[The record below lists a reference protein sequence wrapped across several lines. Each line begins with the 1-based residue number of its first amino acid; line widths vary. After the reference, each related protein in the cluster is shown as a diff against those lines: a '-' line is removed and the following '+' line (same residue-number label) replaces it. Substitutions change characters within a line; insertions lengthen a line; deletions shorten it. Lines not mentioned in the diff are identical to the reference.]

1 MRTFEELGV
10 CEEIRRAIEEM
21 GFVQPMPVQEEV
33 IPTLLESRRDT
44 IALAQTGTGKTAAF
58 GIPLLQRIDTTRRN
72 TQALVLSPTRELCLQ
87 IADDLRDFSKYME
100 GIHVEAVYGGAAIEP
115 QMRALRKGIQIIVAT
130 PGRLIDLKNRG
141 YAQLDEVCN
150 IVLDEADEMLNMG
163 FSDSINEIFESLPEE
178 HNTLMFSATM
188 SREVER
194 VAKDYLKDH
203 QEIVVGSRNEGA
215 ENVNHIYYMVQAK
228 DKYLALKRIVD
239 YNPRIFAIIFC
250 RTKLET
256 QEIADK
262 LIKDGYNAEALHG
275 DLSQQQRDL
284 TMQKFRQH
292 LTQLLVAT
300 DVAAR
305 GLDVDDLTHVINFGL
320 PDDIENYTHRSGRT
334 GRAGKKG
341 TSISIVHSKEKHKIR
356 NIEKEIGKKFE
367 EAEIPK
373 AEDICKKQLYK
384 VMDQIVKTDVDDE
397 EIAPFMDDI
406 NRYFEY
412 IDKEEIIKKI
422 VSLEFGKFLAYYAD
436 APEIE
441 KVEAKKKTERG
452 DRRDDKGK
460 RREDRGQNDRQ
471 KRMNKPEPGFH
482 RLFINLG
489 KRDGFYPGEL
499 MKTLNRYV
507 GGRQEVGHI
516 DLLDTI
522 SYFEVPEKDARKVMT
537 QLSGIRFHG
546 RIVRCNSEDDDNKP
560 EKREARQPRE
570 SRRGERGEKG
580 ERSERGERNERGER
594 RDGEQRRRGGK
605 HDDFVPQ
612 KDKNDWRD
620 LMRIATEDNK
630 RGRGKRELIG
640 EEPDFSEE
648 GWARRK
654 PKKKK

>member
-1 MRTFEELGV
+1 MRSFEELGV
-10 CEEIRRAIEEM
+10 CGEIRRAIEEM
-21 GFVQPMPVQEEV
+21 GFVQPMPVQEAV
-33 IPTLLESRRDT
+33 IPYLLEKRRDV

-58 GIPLLQRIDTTRRN
+58 GLPLLQRIETDRRE

-87 IADDLRDFSKYME
+87 IADDLRDFSKYMDD
-100 GIHVEAVYGGAAIEP
+100 IHIEAVYGGAAIEP
-115 QMRALRKGIQIIVAT
+115 QMRALKKGVQIIVAT

-141 YAQLDEVCN
+141 FAHLEEVTN

-163 FSDSINEIFESLPEE
+163 FSESINEIFESLPDE
-178 HNTLMFSATM
+178 HATLMFSATM
-188 SREVER
+188 SRDVER
-194 VAKDYLKDH
+194 VAKKYLKDYD
-203 QEIVVGSRNEGA
+203 EIVVGSRNEGA
-215 ENVNHIYYMVQAK
+215 ENVNHIYYMVHAK

-239 YNPRIFAIIFC
+239 YYPKIFAIIFC

-256 QEIADK
+256 QEVADK

-292 LTQLLVAT
+292 TVQLLVAT

-305 GLDVDDLTHVINFGL
+305 GLDVDDLTHVINYGL

-356 NIEKEIGKKFE
+356 NIEKEIGKQFV
-367 EAEIPK
+367 EAEIPS
-373 AEDICKKQLYK
+373 AEEICKKQLYK

-397 EIAPFMDDI
+397 EIAPFMQDI
-406 NRYFEY
+406 SRYFEY

-441 KVEAKKKTERG
+441 KPVE
-452 DRRDDKGK
+452 GK
-460 RREDRGQNDRQ
+460 REKKPQTDRQ
-471 KRMNKPEPGFH
+471 KVQNKPQKGYK

-489 KRDGFYPGEL
+489 KKDGFFPGVL
-499 MKTLNRYV
+499 MQTLNRYV

-522 SYFEVPEKDARKVMT
+522 SYFEVPEKDARKVML
-537 QLSGIRFHG
+537 QLTGIRFKG
-546 RIVRCNSEDDDNKP
+546 RTVRCNDAEDKQRTDEGGRHEQSKKQN
-560 EKREARQPRE
+560 
-570 SRRGERGEKG
+570 
-580 ERSERGERNERGER
+580 RNERPDKKREYK
-594 RDGEQRRRGGK
+594 GK
-605 HDDFVPQ
+605 
-612 KDKNDWRD
+612 KDDWRSLMNKVPHD
-620 LMRIATEDNK
+620 LR
-630 RGRGKRELIG
+630 G

-654 PKKKK
+654 PRKK

>member
-1 MRTFEELGV
+1 MKTFEELGV
-10 CEEIRRAIEEM
+10 CQEIRQAIEEM
-21 GFVQPMPVQEEV
+21 GFVQPMPVQEAV
-33 IPTLLESRRDT
+33 IPSLLESRQDT

-58 GIPLLQRIDTTRRN
+58 GIPLLQRLDLSSRDT
-72 TQALVLSPTRELCLQ
+72 QSLILSPTRELCLQ

-100 GIHVEAVYGGAAIEP
+100 GLHIEAVYGGAAIEP
-115 QMRALRKGIQIIVAT
+115 QIRALKKGVQIIVAT

-141 YAQLDEVCN
+141 YARLENVGN

-163 FSDSINEIFESLPEE
+163 FSEAINDIFESLPAE

-194 VAKDYLKDH
+194 IAKKYLTDP

-215 ENVNHIYYMVQAK
+215 ENVNHIYYMVHAK
-228 DKYLALKRIVD
+228 DKYLALKRVVD
-239 YNPRIFAIIFC
+239 YNPKIFAIIFC

-262 LIKDGYNAEALHG
+262 LIRDGYNAESLHG

-356 NIEKEIGKKFE
+356 SIEKEIGKQFVEAPIPSAE
-367 EAEIPK
+367 E
-373 AEDICKKQLYK
+373 ICKKQLYK
-384 VMDQIVKTDVDDE
+384 VMDQIVKTDVNDD
-397 EIAPFMDDI
+397 EIAPFMLDI

-412 IDKEEIIKKI
+412 IDKDELIKKI
-422 VSLEFGKFLAYYAD
+422 VSREFGRFLVYYAD

-441 KVEAKKKTERG
+441 KPVSDKREKKPQT
-452 DRRDDKGK
+452 
-460 RREDRGQNDRQ
+460 DRQ
-471 KRMNKPEPGFH
+471 KRMNKPQQGFH

-499 MKTLNRYV
+499 MQTLNRYV

-522 SYFEVPEKDARKVMT
+522 SYFEVPEKDARKVIS
-537 QLSGIRFHG
+537 QLTGIRYKG
-546 RIVRCNSEDDDNKP
+546 RVVRCNSEEDKRDGGAERRTERKAKGNKRRDSQERPTKRGNRDDWRSLMKGS
-560 EKREARQPRE
+560 
-570 SRRGERGEKG
+570 SRPLKG
-580 ERSERGERNERGER
+580 E
-594 RDGEQRRRGGK
+594 
-605 HDDFVPQ
+605 
-612 KDKNDWRD
+612 
-620 LMRIATEDNK
+620 I
-630 RGRGKRELIG
+630 
-640 EEPDFSEE
+640 PDFSEE

-654 PKKKK
+654 PKKKH